1 MDSKIRFLN
10 LNLDISPVKVI
21 QTWFF
26 NNVGLKKAS
35 LHEWKSTIV
44 DQRNAFV
51 FALSPCIGEE
61 RENEFEFSPRWR
73 HAREFLE
80 VRRPGWPKP
89 FSTFVLRWEKPR
101 IGTRTKA
108 RHRGESFRNRIAT
121 RRGSLKLWGKRPV
134 ESERE
139 SRLRKRNCSAARRAQ
154 RPATFHARLSP
165 PVPGEV
171 KSPDSRTTS
180 FPLFVSK
187 IDVSLL
193 KSKNCELFNQTQR
206 NFYRNLENEI
216 DRGELKYSLN
226 FLFSNENN

>member
-1 MDSKIRFLN
+1 MEID
-10 LNLDISPVKVI
+10 
-21 QTWFF
+21 
-26 NNVGLKKAS
+26 
-35 LHEWKSTIV
+35 

-154 RPATFHARLSP
+154 RPATFHARLSSP
-165 PVPGEV
+165 IPGEV

-193 KSKNCELFNQTQR
+193 KSKNCELFNQTR
-206 NFYRNLENEI
+206 DEEIFIEILKMKSIEESWNIHRIFFFRMKTINRSNEI
-216 DRGELKYSLN
+216 
-226 FLFSNENN
+226 

>member
-1 MDSKIRFLN
+1 MEID
-10 LNLDISPVKVI
+10 
-21 QTWFF
+21 
-26 NNVGLKKAS
+26 
-35 LHEWKSTIV
+35 

-139 SRLRKRNCSAARRAQ
+139 SRLRKRNCSAARRGPQLSTRGYHLPYPARWNRQ
-154 RPATFHARLSP
+154 IRERP
-165 PVPGEV
+165 V
-171 KSPDSRTTS
+171 
-180 FPLFVSK
+180 
-187 IDVSLL
+187 
-193 KSKNCELFNQTQR
+193 
-206 NFYRNLENEI
+206 
-216 DRGELKYSLN
+216 
-226 FLFSNENN
+226 FLFSFRKSTYPFLNRRIANFLIKLETKKFLSKSWKWNRSRRVEIFIEFSFFEWKQLIVPMKFKIIHLN